1 MVRLNP
7 FSNEKQTLK
16 ILFWCITPLLFLA
29 FFRLFWLVFGF
40 IFGGL
45 LRLMLGPGLSGLI
58 TFVAVAAAL
67 VFTILTYRYVYRQ
80 FKTHIIENGNVR
92 KGR

>member
-1 MVRLNP
+1 MRKP
-7 FSNEKQTLK
+7 DSPDNEKKTLK

-45 LRLMLGPGLSGLI
+45 LRLVLGPQWNAMI
-58 TFVAVAAAL
+58 TTVSISSAL
-67 VFTILTYRYVYRQ
+67 VFTILTYRYVYQQ
-80 FKTHIIENGNVR
+80 FEKHIIG
-92 KGR
+92 K